1 MTAIHASSAIPSG
14 RLRIRNGTPGTSF
27 PTKRV
32 LLKRV
37 IRAPLNHSRGQK
49 RGYVPAFSCF
59 LCKKCLN
66 SSTMTLHDG
75 IGIATLASSPS
86 ICTFAK
92 VSRFADLAKASVLGN
107 LTNPEELMATATKK
121 AATPAAKKAPATV
134 KKAAAPAAKK
144 AAVASPLKPI
154 KDSFTKASLA
164 LHLAERAGVEPK
176 TAKALMAALEETV
189 LASVHKKGAKEF
201 TLPGLLKVVA
211 QDVPAKKR
219 RFGKDPFS
227 GEDKWFAAKPASV
240 RLKVRPLK
248 KLKDAAL

>member
-1 MTAIHASSAIPSG
+1 
-14 RLRIRNGTPGTSF
+14 LRIVGDCA
-27 PTKRV
+27 K
-32 LLKRV
+32 
-37 IRAPLNHSRGQK
+37 
-49 RGYVPAFSCF
+49 
-59 LCKKCLN
+59 
-66 SSTMTLHDG
+66 
-75 IGIATLASSPS
+75 
-86 ICTFAK
+86 AK
-92 VSRFADLAKASVLGN
+92 VSGQP
-107 LTNPEELMATATKK
+107 LTNDEESMATTSATKK
-121 AATPAAKKAPATV
+121 AVKPAPKKIMTPVEKKAKAPPV
-134 KKAAAPAAKK
+134 KKAAAPVTKK
-144 AAVASPLKPI
+144 AVVVAALKPI

-164 LHLAERAGVEPK
+164 IHLAERAGVEPK
-176 TAKALMAALEETV
+176 AAKALMAALEETV